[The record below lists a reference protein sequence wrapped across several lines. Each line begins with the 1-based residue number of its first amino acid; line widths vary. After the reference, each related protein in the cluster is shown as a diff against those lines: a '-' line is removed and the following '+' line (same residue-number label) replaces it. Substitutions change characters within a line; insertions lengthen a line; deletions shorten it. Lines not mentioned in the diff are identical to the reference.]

1 MAATPEEIK
10 LKEEKKKIQ
19 DEKKKLKDEQK
30 KAQKSAK
37 ERAKEL
43 AKQESELY
51 DENSG
56 GSMFGAIIITIVLVI
71 VWIAIFCLV
80 VKLDIGGVGTNV
92 FAPILKNVPV
102 VKMILPKD
110 SITETEDIESYYGY
124 TSLSD
129 AVDRIKV
136 LETELS
142 NIQTENETNKEQI
155 DALTTEV
162 NRLKTFE
169 ANQVEFERIKNQFYQ
184 EVVYSEKGPGP
195 EQFARYYESID
206 PATAEYIYRQVIQE
220 EEVSEEIKE
229 YAKAYASMKPKQ
241 AAAIFNN
248 MTDNLQLAAK
258 ILENMSAEDRGNIL
272 GAMDPTVAAKIT
284 KIMEP

>member
-1 MAATPEEIK
+1 MASSPEEIK

-19 DEKKKLKDEQK
+19 DEKKKLKNEQK
-30 KAQKSAK
+30 KSQQDAK
-37 ERAKEL
+37 KRAKEL
-43 AKQESELY
+43 AKQEAELY

-56 GSMFGAIIITIVLVI
+56 SSMFGAIVITIVLI
-71 VWIAIFCLV
+71 LVWIGIFCLV

-92 FAPILKNVPV
+92 FAPILKNIPV

-110 SITETEDIESYYGY
+110 SVIETQDVESYYGY

-129 AVDRIKV
+129 AVDRIKL
-136 LETELS
+136 LETELA
-142 NIQTENETNKEQI
+142 NIQAENEINKEQI
-155 DALTTEV
+155 DALTTEI

-169 ANQVEFERIKNQFYQ
+169 ANQVEFDRVKNQFYQ

-206 PATAEYIYRQVIQE
+206 PATAEYIYRQVVQE
-220 EEVSEEIKE
+220 EAVSEEIKE
-229 YAKAYASMKPKQ
+229 YAKAYSEMKPKQ
-241 AAAIFNN
+241 AAAIFNA
-248 MTDNLQLAAK
+248 MTDNLSLAAK
-258 ILENMSAEDRGNIL
+258 ILENMNAEDRGNIL
-272 GAMDPTVAAKIT
+272 GAMNPDTAAKIT

>member
-56 GSMFGAIIITIVLVI
+56 GSMFGAIIITIVLVV

-206 PATAEYIYRQVIQE
+206 PATAEYIYRQVVQE

>member
-1 MAATPEEIK
+1 MAPTPEEIK

-19 DEKKKLKDEQK
+19 DERKKLKSEQK
-30 KAQKSAK
+30 KAQSDAK
-37 ERAKEL
+37 KRAKEL

-56 GSMFGAIIITIVLVI
+56 GSMFGAVVITILLII
-71 VWIAIFCLV
+71 VWVGIFCLV
-80 VKLDIGGVGTNV
+80 VKLDIGGLGTNV
-92 FAPILKNVPV
+92 FAPIFKNIPV

-110 SITETEDIESYYGY
+110 SVTETQDVESYYGY

-129 AVDRIKV
+129 AVERIKV
-136 LETELS
+136 LENELANVQS
-142 NIQTENETNKEQI
+142 ENDVNKEQI

-169 ANQVEFERIKNQFYQ
+169 SNQVEFERIKNQFYQ
-184 EVVYSEKGPGP
+184 EVVYSEKGPGAS
-195 EQFARYYESID
+195 EFARYYESID

-220 EEVSEEIKE
+220 EEVSQEILD
-229 YAKAYASMKPKQ
+229 YAKAYSEMKPKQ
-241 AAAIFNN
+241 AAAIFNA

-258 ILENMSAEDRGNIL
+258 ILENMNAEDRGNIL
-272 GAMDPTVAAKIT
+272 GAMDPETAAKIT

>member
-1 MAATPEEIK
+1 MAASPEELK

-30 KAQKSAK
+30 KAQNEAK
-37 ERAKEL
+37 KRAKEL
-43 AKQESELY
+43 SKQESELY

-56 GSMFGAIIITIVLVI
+56 GSMIGAVLITIVLII
-71 VWIAIFCLV
+71 VWVAIFCLV
-80 VKLDIGGVGTNV
+80 VKLDIGGVGSNV

-110 SITETEDIESYYGY
+110 SVTETEDVESYYGY

-136 LETELS
+136 LENELAAVQS
-142 NIQTENETNKEQI
+142 ENEVNKGQI

-169 ANQVEFERIKNQFYQ
+169 AKQVEFERIKNQFYQ
-184 EVVYSEKGPGP
+184 EVVYSEKGPGAS
-195 EQFARYYESID
+195 EFARYYESID
-206 PATAEYIYRQVIQE
+206 PATAEYIYRQVVTE
-220 EEVSEEIKE
+220 EEVSKEVEE
-229 YAKAYASMKPKQ
+229 YAKAYSEMKPKQ
-241 AAAIFNN
+241 AAAIFNK
-248 MTDNLQLAAK
+248 MTDNLPLAAK
-258 ILENMSAEDRGNIL
+258 ILENMNAEDRGNIL
-272 GAMDPTVAAKIT
+272 GAMDPEVAAKIT

>member
-1 MAATPEEIK
+1 MAATPEELK
-10 LKEEKKKIQ
+10 LKEEKKKIA

-30 KAQKSAK
+30 KAQKEAK
-37 ERAKEL
+37 AKAKEL
-43 AKQESELY
+43 AKQESDLY
-51 DENSG
+51 DENSSS
-56 GSMFGAIIITIVLVI
+56 SMFGAIVITIVLVL

-80 VKLDIGGVGTNV
+80 VKLDLGGVGTNV
-92 FAPILKNVPV
+92 FAPVLKNVPV
-102 VKMILPKD
+102 VKYILPKD
-110 SITETEDIESYYGY
+110 AITETTDIESYYGY

-136 LETELS
+136 LETELANVTS
-142 NIQTENETNKEQI
+142 ENEVNKEQI

-184 EVVYSEKGPGP
+184 EVVYSEKGPGAS
-195 EQFARYYESID
+195 EFARYYESID
-206 PATAEYIYRQVIQE
+206 PATAEYIYRQVVAE
-220 EEVSEEIKE
+220 EEVSAEVKE
-229 YAKAYASMKPKQ
+229 YAKAYSEMKPKQ
-241 AAAIFNN
+241 AAGIFNA

-272 GAMDPTVAAKIT
+272 GAMNPDTAAKIT

>member
-1 MAATPEEIK
+1 MAASPEEQK
-10 LKEEKKKIQ
+10 LKEQKKQIQ

-30 KAQKSAK
+30 KAQNDAK
-37 ERAKEL
+37 KRAKEL

-56 GSMFGAIIITIVLVI
+56 GSMFGAVIITIILVV
-71 VWIAIFCLV
+71 VWVAIFCII
-80 VKLDIGGVGTNV
+80 VKLDIGGLGSNV
-92 FAPILKNVPV
+92 FAPVLKNVPV

-110 SITETEDIESYYGY
+110 SVTETQDVESYYGY

-136 LETELS
+136 LETELATVS
-142 NIQTENETNKEQI
+142 AENDVNKEQI

-169 ANQVEFERIKNQFYQ
+169 ANQVEFERVKNQFYQ
-184 EVVYSEKGPGP
+184 EVVYSEKGPGAS
-195 EQFARYYESID
+195 EFARYYESID
-206 PATAEYIYRQVIQE
+206 PATAEYIYRQVVQE
-220 EEVSEEIKE
+220 EEVSKEIE
-229 YAKAYASMKPKQ
+229 DYAKAYSEMKPKQ
-241 AAAIFNN
+241 AAGIFNA

-258 ILENMSAEDRGNIL
+258 ILENMNAEDRGNIL
-272 GAMDPTVAAKIT
+272 GAMDPDVAAKIT

>member
-1 MAATPEEIK
+1 MAASPEELK

-30 KAQKSAK
+30 KAQNEAK
-37 ERAKEL
+37 KRAKEL
-43 AKQESELY
+43 SKQESELY

-56 GSMFGAIIITIVLVI
+56 GSMFGAVLITIVLII
-71 VWIAIFCLV
+71 VWVAIFCLV
-80 VKLDIGGVGTNV
+80 VKLDIGGVGSNV

-110 SITETEDIESYYGY
+110 SVTETEDVESYYGY

-136 LETELS
+136 LENELAAVQS
-142 NIQTENETNKEQI
+142 ENEANKGQI

-169 ANQVEFERIKNQFYQ
+169 AKQVEFERIKNQFYQ
-184 EVVYSEKGPGP
+184 EVVYSEKGPGAS
-195 EQFARYYESID
+195 EFARYYESID
-206 PATAEYIYRQVIQE
+206 PATAEYIYRQVVTE
-220 EEVSEEIKE
+220 EEVSKEVEE
-229 YAKAYASMKPKQ
+229 YAKAYSEMKPKQ
-241 AAAIFNN
+241 AAAIFNK
-248 MTDNLQLAAK
+248 MTDNLPLAAK
-258 ILENMSAEDRGNIL
+258 ILENMNAEDRGNIL
-272 GAMDPTVAAKIT
+272 GAMDPEVAAKIT